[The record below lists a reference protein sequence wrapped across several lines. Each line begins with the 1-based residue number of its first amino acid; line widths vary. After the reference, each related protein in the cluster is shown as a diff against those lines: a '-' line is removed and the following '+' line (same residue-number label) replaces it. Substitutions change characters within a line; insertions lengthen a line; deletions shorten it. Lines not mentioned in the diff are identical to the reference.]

1 MNITKSCFFPFAIV
15 GSLLLT
21 GCMQQLP
28 VRQLGQQGQPVFVPS
43 EQRQQDPSPAQTR
56 PIVTE
61 QPKQQ
66 TQPTQTQRVSTTAT
80 RPTTTRTTAPAPSPI
95 RDEPMLR
102 TVEEIDVSSEPV
114 RIRVH

>member
-1 MNITKSCFFPFAIV
+1 MNPTKSFFFPFAIV

-28 VRQLGQQGQPVFVPS
+28 VRQLGQQGQPIFVPS

-56 PIVTE
+56 PIVSE
-61 QPKQQ
+61 QSKQQ
-66 TQPTQTQRVSTTAT
+66 TQPTQSQPVSTTAT
-80 RPTTTRTTAPAPSPI
+80 RPTTTRTSSPAPSPI

-102 TVEEIDVSSEPV
+102 TVEEIDVSIEPV